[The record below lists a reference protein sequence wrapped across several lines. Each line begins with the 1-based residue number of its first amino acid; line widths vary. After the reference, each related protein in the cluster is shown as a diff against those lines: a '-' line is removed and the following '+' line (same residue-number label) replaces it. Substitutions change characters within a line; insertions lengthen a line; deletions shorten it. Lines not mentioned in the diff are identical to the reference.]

1 MGPSPAMTS
10 VLTRGRFGQRHTAVR
25 QYEREDHRETV
36 WSPSAGKLWMP
47 EEARRGSSLWVS
59 WNEPDPTS
67 IFKDLFIFILCVWV
81 LCLHVLLRYHV
92 GARYPQRPA
101 EE

>member
-1 MGPSPAMTS
+1 
-10 VLTRGRFGQRHTAVR
+10 
-25 QYEREDHRETV
+25 
-36 WSPSAGKLWMP
+36 MP

-101 EE
+101 EEQELQTVVSHQAGLNTDYGSWEGKNSLWSSRRVSPPAFAPLGS